1 MNNFLIKWMMNIA
14 ALFIVV
20 YVAGGVSTDGW
31 QSLVVAAF
39 ILGLFNAFLRP
50 ALILLTLPF
59 NILSLG
65 LFTLIINGFLFY
77 LTSKFV
83 KGFYV
88 MDFWSAFWAALLFSV
103 ISFLLNIFLGPDI
116 NIKIRSGKY
125 SIKPGSGTEDNNFI
139 DVEGKPE
146 E

>member
-20 YVAGGVSTDGW
+20 YLAGGVSTDGW
-31 QSLVVAAF
+31 QPLVVAAF

-103 ISFLLNIFLGPDI
+103 ISFLLNIFLTPDI
-116 NIKIRSGKY
+116 NIKMHSTRHRRKH
-125 SIKPGSGTEDNNFI
+125 GSGAADNNFI

-146 E
+146 D